1 MIAGN
6 FRINVDKIA
15 NSMQTTDTL
24 KIPVYT
30 NLTNVVGTEGDIIL
44 NKDTGLLTWYDGAAW
59 VGAVTS
65 TSGGAPLNAGYV
77 TMSLNG
83 SLTNERVLV
92 AGTAL
97 SLVDGG
103 AGGNATLNLA
113 NTAVTPG
120 AYTNANVTVDA
131 QGRITAAANGSGGG
145 GAPVNTAVYFIDVNG
160 SDTARGVNP
169 NIGTQSEPYQTLDFA
184 YNDTRGVAGRCYVM
198 GKGSFGNCT
207 IIDSGEFWLQGVGR
221 ENTLTFVGTLTLT
234 NSVTIYSNNGVYIQ
248 SVNCSG
254 TPGSNSNGGNGYPIV
269 LNNLRVG
276 GDIIGVG
283 GAGDTNSPGANGFI
297 GGNGASV
304 IVKNCIINGYID
316 VSGGVG
322 GMGGSGDP
330 DQSGGAGG
338 NGGNG
343 GDIEI
348 TRSYVGS
355 YISAKSGDGGNGGNG
370 GDAVNNATNGGAG
383 GDAGSGGFIYLYSIS
398 SDSGSI
404 DASSGNGGAGGNAGT
419 DMGGGTGINGNAGFP
434 TNGGAINIHNSNC
447 IDYDVMAANNS
458 GAGLINIYSSQV
470 ASVSA
475 DPISAGPGGSIQVYN
490 SLVLAGLPGVYT
502 TLSTGGSVFAGV
514 LYNNSAVPL

>member
-15 NSMQTTDTL
+15 NDIQSTDTL

-30 NLTNVVGTEGDIIL
+30 NLTNVAGTEGDIIL
-44 NKDTGLLTWYDGAAW
+44 NKDTGLLTWNNGTTW
-59 VGAVTS
+59 VGAAA
-65 TSGGAPLNAGYV
+65 GGSVAPVNAEYV

-131 QGRITAAANGSGGG
+131 QGRITAAANGSSG

-169 NIGTQSEPYQTLDFA
+169 NIGTQSEPYRTLDFA

-207 IIDSGEFWLQGVGR
+207 IIDSGEFWLQGVGQ

-254 TPGSNSNGGNGYPIV
+254 APGSNSDGGNGYPIV
-269 LNNLRVG
+269 LNNVRVG
-276 GDIIGVG
+276 GNIIGIG
-283 GAGDTNSPGANGFI
+283 GAGSTNPSPGGTGFT
-297 GGNGASV
+297 GGNGGSV

-322 GMGGSGDP
+322 GTGGSGDP

-343 GDIEI
+343 GSIDI
-348 TRSYVGS
+348 TRSYIGS

-370 GDAVNNATNGGAG
+370 GDAVITATNGGDG
-383 GDAGSGGFIYLYSIS
+383 NNAGSAGTIVM
-398 SDSGSI
+398 DAVTNASGSI
-404 DASSGNGGAGGNAGT
+404 DASSGNGGAGGSAGT
-419 DMGGGTGINGNAGFP
+419 DMGGGTGTSGNPGFP
-434 TNGGAINIHNSNC
+434 TNGGSINLHNSNC
-447 IDYDVMAANNS
+447 LNSNVIAADNG
-458 GAGLINIYSSQV
+458 GAGVINIYSSQIN
-470 ASVSA
+470 SVSA

-490 SLVLAGLPGVYT
+490 SFVTNGLPGVYT
-502 TLSTGGSVFAGV
+502 TLSTGGSVFNGV
-514 LYNNSAVPL
+514 LYNNSALPL